1 MRQTFGLFASGVC
14 AVLASALIPG
24 AVVGQRGSRAVSL
37 AIQPRV
43 GDTIRTRI
51 DQRMQVTVTRRAASS
66 DTSLTMTSS
75 MTVLSRNIVQM
86 VDDSGA
92 TVLIITDS
100 VAVSESGIAGMPVPE
115 DLIRALQGKR
125 MRMRMTREG
134 SAKLLDSPDLLAQ
147 GAQSFVSQMPAML
160 PARRVAPGDTWSHAM
175 TIPITGQPEA
185 GGTGT
190 IYAVFRLDS
199 LTSSGDRAFISM
211 RGTVDRDSSAAEMA
225 EGVTRASSGSV
236 SGSLQFDRKR
246 GWLSDAETTIL
257 VKSVLHKA
265 SAPNQ
270 APMRFQIRVTQRI
283 RTAKKAW

>member
-1 MRQTFGLFASGVC
+1 M
-14 AVLASALIPG
+14 
-24 AVVGQRGSRAVSL
+24 SL

-51 DQRMQVTVTRRAASS
+51 DQRMQVTVTRRANNS
-66 DTSLTMTSS
+66 DTSLTLTSS
-75 MTVLSRNIVQM
+75 MTVLSRNIVQT

-100 VAVSESGIAGMPVPE
+100 VAVSESGIAGMPVSE
-115 DLIRALQGKR
+115 DLRRALQGKR
-125 MRMRMTREG
+125 MRVRMTREG
-134 SAKLLDSPDLLAQ
+134 SAKLLDSPDLLGQ

-160 PARRVAPGDTWSHAM
+160 PARRVTPGETWSHAM

-211 RGTVDRDSSAAEMA
+211 RGSVDRDSSAAEMA
-225 EGVTRASSGSV
+225 EGVTRTSSGSV
-236 SGSLQFDRKR
+236 AGSLQFDRKR

-270 APMRFQIRVTQRI
+270 PPMRFQIRVTQRMS
-283 RTAKKAW
+283 TTKKPW